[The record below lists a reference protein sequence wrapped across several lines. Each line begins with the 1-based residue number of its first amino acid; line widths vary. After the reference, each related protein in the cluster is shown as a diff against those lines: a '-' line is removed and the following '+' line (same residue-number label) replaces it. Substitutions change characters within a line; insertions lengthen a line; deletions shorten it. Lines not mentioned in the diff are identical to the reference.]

1 MGLQK
6 EAPCQDGTLND
17 HHLMQVMVQ
26 VNVKSVITES
36 LKDNFFLNFIIQSN
50 LYIKLWWSLSLSLS
64 HLQNLWKINTFP

>member
-50 LYIKLWWSLSLSLS
+50 LYIKL
-64 HLQNLWKINTFP
+64 